1 MQCNIKLE
9 EFYNYDLQ
17 ELDWVL
23 TAYRK
28 QEQYEMKQQ
37 ATMNYTNAVCQVR
50 MLACLFSKDATMLE
64 FEEVYGWLF
73 DDEEHKKIQE
83 DKEQREAEIQ
93 VEKFK
98 AQFLVMVDDMNK
110 KIEEKNSKGKLK
122 DK

>member
-37 ATMNYTNAVCQVR
+37 SIMNYTNAVCQVR
-50 MLACLFSKDATMLE
+50 MLACLFSKDATMPE

-73 DDEEHKKIQE
+73 NDDEERKKEQE
-83 DKEQREAEIQ
+83 INEQREAELQ
-93 VEKFK
+93 VERFK
-98 AQFLVMVDDMNK
+98 AQFLVMVDDINK
-110 KIEEKNSKGKLK
+110 NIEEKKNKENK
-122 DK
+122 